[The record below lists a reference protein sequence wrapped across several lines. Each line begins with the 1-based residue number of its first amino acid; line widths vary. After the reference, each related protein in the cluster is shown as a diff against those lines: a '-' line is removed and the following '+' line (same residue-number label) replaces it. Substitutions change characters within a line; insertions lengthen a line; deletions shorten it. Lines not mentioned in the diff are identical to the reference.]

1 MADNPYDRPIL
12 VTVIAILYA
21 LGALILIIGGI
32 GMAIGGESIID
43 EIIAEDPEMSFLEGM
58 GLAFGIAVLI
68 VGLVI
73 AVVSYGF
80 LKGWSV
86 MWYIGLILAVLGAIS
101 SLISIAFGQFGAI
114 FSLAIAVI
122 IVLYLFKVNVKLFF
136 LKSS

>member
-21 LGALILIIGGI
+21 LGALILIIGGV

-86 MWYIGLILAVLGAIS
+86 MWYLGLILAVLGAIS
-101 SLISIAFGQFGAI
+101 SLISIAFGQFGAV

-122 IVLYLFKVNVKLFF
+122 IVLYLFKDNVKLFF

>member
-21 LGALILIIGGI
+21 LGALILIIGGV

-114 FSLAIAVI
+114 LSLAIAVI
-122 IVLYLFKVNVKLFF
+122 IILYLFKDNVKLFF

>member
-21 LGALILIIGGI
+21 LGALILIIGGV

-58 GLAFGIAVLI
+58 GLAFGVAVLI

-122 IVLYLFKVNVKLFF
+122 IVLYLFKDNVKLFF

>member
-21 LGALILIIGGI
+21 LGALILIIGGV

-114 FSLAIAVI
+114 LSLAIAVI
-122 IVLYLFKVNVKLFF
+122 IVLYLFKDNVKLFF

>member
-21 LGALILIIGGI
+21 LGALILIIGGV

-122 IVLYLFKVNVKLFF
+122 IVLYLFKDNVKLFF

>member
-21 LGALILIIGGI
+21 LGALILIIGSV

-58 GLAFGIAVLI
+58 GMAFGVAVLI

-86 MWYIGLILAVLGAIS
+86 MWYLGLILVVLGAIS
-101 SLISIAFGQFGAI
+101 SLISIAFGQFGAV

-122 IVLYLFKVNVKLFF
+122 IVLYLFKDNVKLFF

>member
-122 IVLYLFKVNVKLFF
+122 IVLYLFKDNVKLFF

>member
-21 LGALILIIGGI
+21 LGALILIIGGV

-58 GLAFGIAVLI
+58 GMAFGVAVLI

-86 MWYIGLILAVLGAIS
+86 MWYLGLILAVLGAIS
-101 SLISIAFGQFGAI
+101 SLISIAFGQFGAV

-122 IVLYLFKVNVKLFF
+122 IVLYLFKDNVKLFF

>member
-21 LGALILIIGGI
+21 LGALILIIGGV
-32 GMAIGGESIID
+32 GMAIGAESIID

-114 FSLAIAVI
+114 LSLAIAVI
-122 IVLYLFKVNVKLFF
+122 IILYLFKDNVKLFF

>member
-21 LGALILIIGGI
+21 LGALILIIGGV

-101 SLISIAFGQFGAI
+101 SLISIAFGQFGAV

-122 IVLYLFKVNVKLFF
+122 IVLYLFKDNVKLFF

>member
-21 LGALILIIGGI
+21 LGALILIIGGV

-86 MWYIGLILAVLGAIS
+86 MWYLGLILAVLGAIS

-122 IVLYLFKVNVKLFF
+122 IVLYLFKDNVKLFF